1 MYSERL
7 IKADDP
13 PELRKYLA
21 TQLRRDLE
29 WLRKGSQHL
38 RMLGWLLLVPTSF
51 LSFVLFIYM
60 LMRPEPSNVAL
71 FAVMLFLLGT
81 AGFYFAVSASIRRAR
96 RWAVNVAL
104 GVAFLPIVLN
114 IMLASRHEIGLH
126 KRNAPNLAIET
137 LVCLMH
143 LRVIIDLIR
152 CLGAVQRISD
162 AARLRYGG
170 ATPATDEPWDRPDRA
185 DRSKW

>member
-29 WLRKGSQHL
+29 CLRKGAQHL
-38 RMLGWLLLVPTSF
+38 RVLGWLLLVPTSF

-60 LMRPEPSNVAL
+60 LMQPKQQNAL
-71 FAVMLFLLGT
+71 LFGVMLLLLGI
-81 AGFYFAVSASIRRAR
+81 AGFYFALSAYIRRAR

-104 GVAFLPIVLN
+104 LVACLP
-114 IMLASRHEIGLH
+114 
-126 KRNAPNLAIET
+126 
-137 LVCLMH
+137 
-143 LRVIIDLIR
+143 
-152 CLGAVQRISD
+152 
-162 AARLRYGG
+162 
-170 ATPATDEPWDRPDRA
+170 
-185 DRSKW
+185 

>member
-29 WLRKGSQHL
+29 WLRKGAQHL
-38 RMLGWLLLVPTSF
+38 RVLGWLLLVPTSF
-51 LSFVLFIYM
+51 LSFLLFIYM
-60 LMRPEPSNVAL
+60 LMRPEPGNVAL
-71 FAVMLFLLGT
+71 FAAMLFLLGI
-81 AGFYFAVSASIRRAR
+81 AGFYFAVSAFIRRAR

-114 IMLASRHEIGLH
+114 VSLASRHEIGLH
-126 KRNAPNLAIET
+126 KRNAPNLAVET

-152 CLGAVQRISD
+152 CLGAVHRISD
-162 AARLRYGG
+162 AAQLRFGI
-170 ATPATDEPWDRPDRA
+170 ATPTPAEPWLRPDGTDPSR
-185 DRSKW
+185 W